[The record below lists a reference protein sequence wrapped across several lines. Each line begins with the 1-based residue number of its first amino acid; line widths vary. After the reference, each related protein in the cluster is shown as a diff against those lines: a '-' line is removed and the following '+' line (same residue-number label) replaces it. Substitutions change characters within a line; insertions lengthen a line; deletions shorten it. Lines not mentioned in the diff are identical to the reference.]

1 MVIQRTPSTT
11 IRLLRLASH
20 TKLIFALYITNF
32 LVCTTLFMLLE
43 HKSFGDSLWW
53 CTVTWFTVGYGDL
66 YPLSGYGR
74 LFGMYVIISSHIFI
88 VLLTANV
95 VAKLSQYRAEAA
107 LEEERRMHKQ
117 SRPDRAIAVIK
128 RSHRQCAVRRRQ
140 PIDVVWPARVAVLG
154 AQLVLLR
161 RLDGRRWRADD
172 DRQQLRRAGALGE
185 RDQLR

>member
-117 SRPDRAIAVIK
+117 EMK
-128 RSHRQCAVRRRQ
+128 
-140 PIDVVWPARVAVLG
+140 
-154 AQLVLLR
+154 LLR
-161 RLDGRRWRADD
+161 DRLTKTAVFATIEHPKKRFDFS
-172 DRQQLRRAGALGE
+172 LRHKS
-185 RDQLR
+185 DK

>member
-1 MVIQRTPSTT
+1 MVIYRTPNKT

-20 TKLIFALYITNF
+20 TKLIFALYIFNF
-32 LVCTTLFMLLE
+32 IACTLLFMLLE
-43 HKSFGDSLWW
+43 HKPIGDALWW

-66 YPLSGYGR
+66 YPLTGFGR

-117 SRPDRAIAVIK
+117 EM
-128 RSHRQCAVRRRQ
+128 Q
-140 PIDVVWPARVAVLG
+140 
-154 AQLVLLR
+154 LLR
-161 RLDGRRWRADD
+161 ARIAKKD
-172 DRQQLRRAGALGE
+172 QFNTIEHKKE
-185 RDQLR
+185 RFSFVGKSNN